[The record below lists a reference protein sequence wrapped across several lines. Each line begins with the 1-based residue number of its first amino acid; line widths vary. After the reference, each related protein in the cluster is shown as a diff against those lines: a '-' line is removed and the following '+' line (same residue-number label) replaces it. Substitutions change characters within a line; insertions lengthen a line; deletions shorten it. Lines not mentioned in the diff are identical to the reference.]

1 MIEKERI
8 RINIEGGGGEDFK
21 NLYNNME
28 VFIVLFCF
36 NGYICLPGS
45 KCINSIISAMRK
57 KLPYEAPDS
66 EALLFRAEENFCQ
79 TFPSTVTPGKFGGND
94 PDKYF
99 DETEDVW

>member
-1 MIEKERI
+1 MDTFAYRAVSVSTQK
-8 RINIEGGGGEDFK
+8 
-21 NLYNNME
+21 
-28 VFIVLFCF
+28 
-36 NGYICLPGS
+36 
-45 KCINSIISAMRK
+45 ISAMRK